1 MPPRWRLLEPVK
13 PLMEFRVKWGLI
25 FVAVDFSFIGDVAG
39 TIWLLCAEDRFGR
52 DTTMIGFSLAAFG
65 VFHAGTQAVLVG
77 PVGQWLGPKGAV
89 VLEVGG
95 WARLCRDGAG
105 RAGLDG
111 FPIDAAVRAGRDR
124 HADLSIHALGA
135 GDGYRQGAVIGLFS
149 GLTSFV
155 SIFAPFT
162 ISMIYF
168 ATRARA
174 PGTVWILGASMQLV
188 AVQFVL
194 AALKDRRA
202 PVVA

>member
-1 MPPRWRLLEPVK
+1 MPGRKRCWSGRWANGWGRRALLFLRSGDGLVYVGMALAGRGWTAF
-13 PLMEFRVKWGLI
+13 PLMPLF
-25 FVAVDFSFIGDVAG
+25 
-39 TIWLLCAEDRFGR
+39 
-52 DTTMIGFSLAAFG
+52 
-65 VFHAGTQAVLVG
+65 
-77 PVGQWLGPKGAV
+77 
-89 VLEVGG
+89 
-95 WARLCRDGAG
+95 
-105 RAGLDG
+105 
-111 FPIDAAVRAGRDR
+111 
-124 HADLSIHALGA
+124 ALG
-135 GDGYRQGAVIGLFS
+135 GTGMPIFQSMLSGQVDGYRQGAVIGLFS

>member
-1 MPPRWRLLEPVK
+1 MPL
-13 PLMEFRVKWGLI
+13 F
-25 FVAVDFSFIGDVAG
+25 
-39 TIWLLCAEDRFGR
+39 
-52 DTTMIGFSLAAFG
+52 
-65 VFHAGTQAVLVG
+65 
-77 PVGQWLGPKGAV
+77 
-89 VLEVGG
+89 
-95 WARLCRDGAG
+95 
-105 RAGLDG
+105 
-111 FPIDAAVRAGRDR
+111 
-124 HADLSIHALGA
+124 ALG
-135 GDGYRQGAVIGLFS
+135 GTGMPIFQSMLSGQVDGYRQGAVIGLFS